1 MTQKQVTLITG
12 FLGAGKTT
20 LLNHIITKR
29 KSSRFAIIE
38 NEIGE
43 ESIDAELVLRGDDD
57 IIEFNNGCLC
67 CSLNDNLYDVLT
79 SLLAR
84 ENEWDELLIEATGVA
99 DPANIALPFL
109 TSPQVQRYFRLA
121 RVICLVDA
129 ELVEDQLRDTE
140 EAIKQIAFSDIILL
154 NKTESVSPHYMEE
167 LEDII
172 TQINPF
178 AKVITGRKN
187 NFHVEMIMEHQ
198 RLEDFTL
205 NPPVITT
212 PKGIISLGNTV
223 TADTSMLSANSHK
236 KHQHSE
242 IETIL
247 LKYTGEFDMLKLEH
261 QLRVFLMVQSVNVYR
276 IKGII
281 NSNDYD
287 HKVIIQSVGKGLSIT
302 LGNAWKEQ
310 EIRVSK
316 IVIIGK
322 QLKIQGF
329 DKLFNSCLDLTI
341 GRDI

>member
-20 LLNHIITKR
+20 LLNYIIAER
-29 KSSRFAIIE
+29 KNTRFAIIE

-109 TSPQVQRYFRLA
+109 TNPQVQRYFRLA
-121 RVICLVDA
+121 KVICLVDA
-129 ELVEDQLRDTE
+129 ELAEDQLRDTE

-154 NKTESVSPHYMEE
+154 NKTESVSPHYVKE
-167 LEDII
+167 LEGII
-172 TQINPF
+172 IQINPF
-178 AKVITGRKN
+178 AKVIAGRKN
-187 NFHVEMIMEHQ
+187 NFHIDIITAHQ
-198 RLEDFTL
+198 RLEDFPL
-205 NPPVITT
+205 NPPVIAT
-212 PKGIISLGNTV
+212 PKGIISLGKLI

-247 LKYTGEFDMLKLEH
+247 LKYTGEFDLLKLEH

-281 NSNDYD
+281 NSNNYD
-287 HKVIIQSVGKGLSIT
+287 HKVILQSVGKGLSIT
-302 LGNAWKEQ
+302 LGSAWKAE
-310 EIRVSK
+310 EAKASK

-329 DKLFNSCLDLTI
+329 DKLFSSCLDVTVS
-341 GRDI
+341 